1 MMASQIAGIAS
12 GLEIGE
18 AITFKHFTVTSVDR
32 IYESSQLDMLN
43 DSGVIAVE
51 YVRNRSLTAFRI
63 VQDVT
68 TYNDKTDPVKNEMS
82 VGEANDFLVS
92 ELKIELDNNFIGTK
106 VVDTSAS
113 LIKNFIQ
120 SFLDKK
126 KTCS

>member
-12 GLEIGE
+12 GLEVGE
-18 AITFKHFTVTSVDR
+18 AITFKHFNVTSVDR
-32 IYESSQLDMLN
+32 VFESSQLDMLN
-43 DSGVIAVE
+43 ESGVISIE
-51 YVRNRSLTAFRI
+51 FVRNRTLTAFRV

-68 TYNDKTDPVKNEMS
+68 TYNDKSDPVKNEMS

-106 VVDTSAS
+106 VIDTSAS

-120 SFLDKK
+120 SFLDN